1 MHVQWFKSGDSRYH
15 DDVIKWKHFP
25 RFWPFVLEIHRSPV
39 NSPHKGQWRGALMFP
54 FICVWI
60 NGWVNNRKAGDLRR
74 YRAHYDV
81 TVMIQYLSED
91 LYTPKSKYWYMILS
105 KTFSTN
111 LQSMLNTFVNTYFS
125 LDETVECQ
133 LSFSEDIDKGVHLTL
148 VFWCMD
154 IAESRDNTVSF
165 LWNQYTTSGGIKPI
179 SPVPLFSR
187 SFTTN
192 KTLPRYM

>member
-1 MHVQWFKSGDSRYH
+1 
-15 DDVIKWKHFP
+15 
-25 RFWPFVLEIHRSPV
+25 
-39 NSPHKGQWRGALMFP
+39 
-54 FICVWI
+54 
-60 NGWVNNRKAGDLRR
+60 
-74 YRAHYDV
+74 
-81 TVMIQYLSED
+81 
-91 LYTPKSKYWYMILS
+91 
-105 KTFSTN
+105 
-111 LQSMLNTFVNTYFS
+111 MLNTFVNTYFS